1 VSEPRSPLSPRS
13 GPVFSPPVLATSSNS
28 RLPRRAPHLLSPR
41 ALSSRP
47 SLARPPA
54 PASLAVGLPAWP
66 LPTPRNPTAS
76 TAPPSSS
83 RLDDYLANAV
93 NDFSLTSDLVRGL
106 NVLLVDRQMDSLLTP
121 AHQPVCPP
129 QQPAQEHPGLL
140 VGRPHDRGHRQQVL
154 LYNST
159 PVDFSGSTNITF
171 DVKLDAQAWSTT
183 RFAASATTPRSSS
196 PPQAARRSLT
206 MRTSRRSPTPASTSH
221 TLRSSSSSSQDQT
234 TPHDPAS
241 WELLSDF
248 RVCFSR
254 MSRAGLEHHGALP
267 TDAHVLFTVFRDT
280 EGQTCHLDH
289 NLTLAVCAQFL
300 TTRPVPPLYGT
311 LLYFHISLAHSVITV
326 RFGDSPCGLLDL
338 ALLHL
343 PALSVTHSPCE

>member
-1 VSEPRSPLSPRS
+1 MTTWRTLSTTSHSPATWSAASTSFLWTARWTASSPRRTNLF
-13 GPVFSPPVLATSSNS
+13 V
-28 RLPRRAPHLLSPR
+28 LLSNQ
-41 ALSSRP
+41 LKN
-47 SLARPPA
+47 
-54 PASLAVGLPAWP
+54 
-66 LPTPRNPTAS
+66 TQ
-76 TAPPSSS
+76 
-83 RLDDYLANAV
+83 DY
-93 NDFSLTSDLVRGL
+93 SWVRG
-106 NVLLVDRQMDSLLTP
+106 
-121 AHQPVCPP
+121 HQ
-129 QQPAQEHPGLL
+129 
-140 VGRPHDRGHRQQVL
+140 QQVL

-159 PVDFSGSTNITF
+159 PVDFSDSTNITF

-343 PALSVTHSPCE
+343 PALSVTHSSPCE